1 MIYIIKMIKVT
12 IKTNNGIYESE
23 TRLPFKD
30 NPIIQDWKNKVEW
43 IVKVEADEDELN
55 YLQECIHSSHLFYG
69 NVAGKIHCIND
80 VMIWRGDLAKFIIDN
95 I

>member
-1 MIYIIKMIKVT
+1 MIKVT

-23 TRLPFKD
+23 TRLPFED
-30 NPIIQDWKNKVEW
+30 NPIIQHWKNKVEW
-43 IVKVEADEDELN
+43 ITKVEASEDELD
-55 YLQECIHSSHLFYG
+55 YLDNCLPTGFFFYG
-69 NVAGKIHCIND
+69 DVRGYGEHYINN